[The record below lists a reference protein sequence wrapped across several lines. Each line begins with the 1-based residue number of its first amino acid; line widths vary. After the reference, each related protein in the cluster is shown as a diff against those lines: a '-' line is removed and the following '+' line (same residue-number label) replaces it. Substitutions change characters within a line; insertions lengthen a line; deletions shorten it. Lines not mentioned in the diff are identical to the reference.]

1 MTILDT
7 SWTFD
12 LTDFDNVWKF
22 VVQLGLLLIALL
34 LGNLLRRVIPF
45 LRKAFIP
52 SALLGGLLLFILNII
67 LKYAAGY
74 TLIDNRI
81 MQIITY
87 HGLGIGFIA
96 MSLKIVDKKEK
107 APMLKV
113 WQNGALTGG
122 TYMLQAVFGMLT
134 GLIFFWAGSGLYY
147 DAGVILPLG
156 FGQGPGNAL
165 AWDIN
170 FTALTHTE
178 SWEGTVFNGQG
189 SFGLTIASIGFVVA
203 SIVGVIY
210 INIMKHRKE
219 IPERTSSIGERP
231 VEVFEGKNEIEDS
244 ESVDKTSIQIALVA
258 MAYAISFGI
267 MVFFAKLTDWTGVK
281 LFNSVAWGFNFIWGV
296 IAATIIRVILKA
308 LEKKKIVK
316 RRYVNNYQMDR
327 ISGFAFDLMIIAGV
341 AAIDVEVV
349 GEYIWVILALSIVG
363 TIITYIYLRF
373 ITKLCFKGYNH
384 ESFLV
389 NFGTLT
395 GTASNGMILLR
406 EVDPNYETPVANI
419 FTLSQL
425 PAMIFVAPLLLLLN
439 LSANSLKGCYIALGI
454 FAALLIV
461 YTLFLVL
468 TGKGILFS
476 GKKRK
481 EKAK

>member
-1 MTILDT
+1 MVILDS

-22 VVQLGLLLIALL
+22 VVQLGLLLLALL
-34 LGNLLRRVIPF
+34 LGNVIRRVVPF

-52 SALLGGLLLFILNII
+52 SALLGGLILFILNII
-67 LKYAAGY
+67 LKYTADY
-74 TLIDNRI
+74 ELVDNRI

-87 HGLGIGFIA
+87 HCLGIGFIA

-107 APMLKV
+107 APMLQV

-165 AWDIN
+165 TWDVN
-170 FTALTHTE
+170 FTALTHAEDWT
-178 SWEGTVFNGQG
+178 GTVFNGQG

-203 SIVGVIY
+203 SVVGVIY

-219 IPERTSSIGERP
+219 IPERVSSMGERP
-231 VEVFEGKNEIEDS
+231 VEIFEGKNEIEDS

-258 MAYAISFGI
+258 LAYAISFGI

-296 IAATIIRVILKA
+296 IAATIIRVIMKA

-327 ISGFAFDLMIIAGV
+327 ISGFAFDMMIIAGV

-349 GEYIWVILALSIVG
+349 GEYIWVIIALSIVG
-363 TIITYIYLRF
+363 TIVTYVYLRF
-373 ITKLCFKGYNH
+373 LTKLCFKGYNH

-454 FAALLIV
+454 FTALLIV

-468 TGKGILFS
+468 TGKGIIFS
-476 GKKRK
+476 GKKKK